1 MSVGLFIY
9 NHKEKKV
16 KGQYIQNTVT
26 FVSFLV
32 QFVTSYRDSILVD
45 RGYIEGGVYHYYMT
59 DHLRNNRVGV
69 NASGTVPKETITIRS
84 EQLLLK
90 NESAVGRFTTV
101 DPLAGCIM
109 ITVLTHMY

>member
-32 QFVTSYRDSILVD
+32 Q
-45 RGYIEGGVYHYYMT
+45 
-59 DHLRNNRVGV
+59 
-69 NASGTVPKETITIRS
+69 
-84 EQLLLK
+84 
-90 NESAVGRFTTV
+90 SA
-101 DPLAGCIM
+101 LAIM
-109 ITVLTHMY
+109 IDGLSLIS